1 VDGCFALRLRAGAA
15 VMSYASVS
23 DARRTTGT
31 LKREV
36 GMTDEQCRCTDE
48 EFRELDDYIAQFR
61 DKKTALIKVL
71 YEAQRIFGYL
81 SDKTMLFVADRLD
94 VPAAKIFGVV
104 SFYSYFT
111 TTPKGRHRIKCCMG
125 TACFVR
131 GAEKII
137 AAFEEK
143 LKIKRGETTAD
154 LEYSLDSLRC
164 VGACGLA
171 PVVLVN
177 EQVYGKLDAPAVD
190 TILANNKG

>member
-1 VDGCFALRLRAGAA
+1 MVA
-15 VMSYASVS
+15 
-23 DARRTTGT
+23 
-31 LKREV
+31 
-36 GMTDEQCRCTDE
+36 EQCRCESE
-48 EFRELDDYIAQFR
+48 EFKELDAYIAQFR
-61 DKKTALIKVL
+61 DKKSSLIKVL
-71 YEAQRIFGYL
+71 YEAQRLFGFL
-81 SDKTMLFVADRLD
+81 SEKAMLFIADRLD

-111 TTPKGRHRIKCCMG
+111 TTPKGRHQIKCCMG

-131 GAEKII
+131 GSEKII

-143 LKIKRGETTAD
+143 LKIKRGETTTD

-177 EQVYGKLDAPAVD
+177 DQVFGKLEAPDVD